1 LTPANGAMLVPYGSD
16 YTGANAPGG
25 FGLFTFQIVNQ
36 DLNATTSAILY
47 DALSSTIFKQKVSFY
62 LTSKLGDFVTTKC
75 FLSLF
80 NSSFHIAHFFCI
92 CRLSVGCCGNNHHDP
107 DARHL

>member
-1 LTPANGAMLVPYGSD
+1 MTPTNGAMLVPYGSD

-47 DALSSTIFKQKVSFY
+47 DALSSTTFKQKVSFY
-62 LTSKLGDFVTTKC
+62 LTSKFDDHVTTQNI
-75 FLSLF
+75 LSLF
-80 NSSFHIAHFFCI
+80 NSSFFCVI
-92 CRLSVGCCGNNHHDP
+92 SFSF
-107 DARHL
+107 